1 MSLRGLGKEGSPL
14 HKPVKPVN
22 GRKRLRKS
30 GDSSSDSEDDRPFT
44 GESPLKDPPSALGKQ
59 GLSTMESIATATE
72 QVATT
77 LAAARAAEP
86 DQGLG

>member
-1 MSLRGLGKEGSPL
+1 M

-30 GDSSSDSEDDRPFT
+30 GDSNSDSEDDRPFT

-59 GLSTMESIATATE
+59 GLSSMESIAAATE

-77 LAAARAAEP
+77 LATGLMHAVANAATMRGREQANS
-86 DQGLG
+86 

>member
-1 MSLRGLGKEGSPL
+1 M

-30 GDSSSDSEDDRPFT
+30 GDSSSDSEDDRPCT

-59 GLSTMESIATATE
+59 GLLLLPVIPTGGRFAD
-72 QVATT
+72 
-77 LAAARAAEP
+77 LR
-86 DQGLG
+86 